1 MFVPKAALTLGRGL
15 MGHAVFSYTEGL
27 THCQQQGFLPG
38 GRRGSDL
45 CIRFPPV
52 QGLEIRSR
60 FR

>member
-1 MFVPKAALTLGRGL
+1 MFVPKAALTHGCGL
-15 MGHAVFSYTEGL
+15 MGHAVFSYTAGL
-27 THCQQQGFLPG
+27 THCQQHGFKPR

-52 QGLEIRSR
+52 QELEIRSR